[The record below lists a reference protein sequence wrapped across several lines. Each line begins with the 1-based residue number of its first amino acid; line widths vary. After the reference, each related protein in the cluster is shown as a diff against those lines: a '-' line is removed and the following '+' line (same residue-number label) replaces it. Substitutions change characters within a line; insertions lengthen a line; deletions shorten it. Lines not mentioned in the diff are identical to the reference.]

1 MYPNNYTNYIA
12 DRAVDNDENQDR
24 RQEAETELAAAL
36 IVQQDHHIELTDP
49 RAGPGGA
56 GLRTGLLSR

>member
-49 RAGPGGA
+49 SVQAQAELDCEPDC
-56 GLRTGLLSR
+56 